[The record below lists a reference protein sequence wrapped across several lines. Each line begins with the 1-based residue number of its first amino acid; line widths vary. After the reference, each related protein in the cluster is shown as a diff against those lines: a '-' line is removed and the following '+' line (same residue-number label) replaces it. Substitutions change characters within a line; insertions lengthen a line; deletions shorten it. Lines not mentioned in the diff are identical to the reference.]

1 MWNNSVKNIED
12 LPSLEVSDYIPIQRS
27 YIIVLLVRRLL
38 FFVIIGLVA
47 VGTLISSIGNVI
59 AIFSTLLLPL
69 IALGVLLVAVV
80 LFSYQSVRHQGYLLR
95 DKDVSHQKGWIN
107 RTFTTVPFNRI
118 QHVEVTQGLIER
130 WFNLAS
136 LKIFTAGGNSSDLN
150 IPGVKKEEA
159 ERIKSYLL
167 KQVSSITHSSE
178 EE

>member
-12 LPSLEVSDYIPIQRS
+12 LPSIEVSDYLPIERS
-27 YIIVLLVRRLL
+27 YLVVLLVRRLL
-38 FFVIIGLVA
+38 FFIIIGVIGVA
-47 VGTLISSIGNVI
+47 TLISSMASVI
-59 AIFSTLLLPL
+59 AVFSTLLLPL
-69 IALGVLLVAVV
+69 IAIGVLLVGVV

-95 DKDVSHQKGWIN
+95 DKDVSHKKGWIN
-107 RTFTTVPFNRI
+107 QTFTTVPFNRI

-136 LKIFTAGGNSSDLN
+136 LKIYTAGGNSSDLS
-150 IPGVKKEEA
+150 IPGVKKDSA

-167 KQVSSITHSSE
+167 KQVSSITHSNE

>member
-12 LPSLEVSDYIPIQRS
+12 LPSIEVSDYLSIERS
-27 YIIVLLVRRLL
+27 YLVVLLVRRLL
-38 FFVIIGLVA
+38 FFIIIGVIGVA
-47 VGTLISSIGNVI
+47 TLISSMASVI
-59 AIFSTLLLPL
+59 AVFSTLLLPL
-69 IALGVLLVAVV
+69 IAIGVLLVGVV

-95 DKDVSHQKGWIN
+95 DKDVSHKKGWIN
-107 RTFTTVPFNRI
+107 QTFTTVPFNRI

-136 LKIFTAGGNSSDLN
+136 LKIYTAGGNSSDLS
-150 IPGVKKEEA
+150 IPGVKKDSA

-167 KQVSSITHSSE
+167 KQVSSITHSNE